1 MLKSIKICT
10 GLLIMALAAPLTWA
24 DEIQTLLFKEVN
36 ESLLRANEVK
46 ASTLAPNS
54 YGKAADYYRRAQE
67 KFDKKA
73 SIESI
78 KKDLEAAKGLF
89 AKAAKASA
97 IADVTLV
104 ESIQARNGAEAANA
118 EQHAPEQWRDAEVK
132 FAEAAKKL
140 EAGNSKSAVKIATEA
155 EALYEEAELNAI
167 KNHYLNSARSM
178 VAKAKKAKAHRY
190 APETL
195 TNAEQSLSQAETALD
210 ENRYDL
216 DQPRALAKDAL
227 YQAAHAIKITE
238 TARKVDDDD
247 LTVEQL
253 ILTMEAPVQAIGD
266 TLDLKLAFDGS
277 VEEPIA
283 PIQTAIKA
291 LQKDSAALVE
301 RNSDM
306 VALESQMSD
315 LENRLGLQSDRLRK
329 QEERE
334 QKIAL
339 VEGLFSDEEAIV
351 LKKGDS
357 VILRMIGLNFKSGKS
372 DIDAQY
378 FGLLHKVMT
387 AIETFNNPSITIE
400 GHTDSFGSDNINL
413 SLSSKRAEAVQAY
426 LLTNMATGTFNR
438 ILSQGYGES
447 KPIANNETADG
458 RRKNRRIDL
467 VIQE

>member
-1 MLKSIKICT
+1 MLKTIQTIACAITVFLS
-10 GLLIMALAAPLTWA
+10 APAAFA

-46 ASTLAPNS
+46 ANTLAPTS
-54 YGKAADYYRRAQE
+54 YGKAADLYRSAQE
-67 KFDKKA
+67 KFDKNA
-73 SIESI
+73 SIDSI
-78 KKDLEAAKGLF
+78 KKDLESAKALF

-104 ESIQARNGAEAANA
+104 ESIQARNGAEAAEA

-132 FAEAAKKL
+132 FAEAAKRL
-140 EAGNSKSAVKIATEA
+140 EAGNSKSAVRIAENA
-155 EALYEEAELNAI
+155 EALYEAAELNAI
-167 KNHYLNSARSM
+167 KNHYLNSARDL
-178 VAKAKKAKAHRY
+178 VAKAEKVKANRF

-195 TNAEQSLSQAETALD
+195 TNAQQALAQAEKSLD

-253 ILTMEAPVQAIGD
+253 VLAMEAPVQSIGD

-277 VEEPIA
+277 LEEPIE
-283 PIQTAIKA
+283 PVQEAIKV
-291 LQKDSAALVE
+291 LQKDSAELVE
-301 RNSDM
+301 RNSQL
-306 VALESQMSD
+306 VALEAQMSD
-315 LENRLGLQSDRLRK
+315 LENRLGLQSDRLAR

-334 QKIAL
+334 QKIAS
-339 VEGLFSDEEAIV
+339 VEGLFTDEEAIV

-372 DIDAQY
+372 NIDAEY
-378 FGLLHKVMT
+378 FGLLRKVMT
-387 AIETFNNPSITIE
+387 AINSFSNPNITIE
-400 GHTDSFGSDNINL
+400 GHTDSFGSDDINL
-413 SLSSKRAEAVQAY
+413 KLSSERAEAVQTY
-426 LLTNMATGTFNR
+426 LQTNMEAGTFSK
-438 ILSQGYGES
+438 ILAQGYGES